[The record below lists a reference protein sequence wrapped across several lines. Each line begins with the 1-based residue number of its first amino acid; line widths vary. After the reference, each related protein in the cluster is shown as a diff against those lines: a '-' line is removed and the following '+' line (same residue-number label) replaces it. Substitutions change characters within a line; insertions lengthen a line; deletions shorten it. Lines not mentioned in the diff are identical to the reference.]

1 MEYII
6 LCSKSVVD
14 LEAAVERQLS
24 RGWKLAGGVAM
35 GGGYGTTFVQAMY
48 KE

>member
-1 MEYII
+1 MEYVI
-6 LCSKSVVD
+6 LCSKSAVE

-35 GGGYGTTFVQAMY
+35 GGGLGTTYVQAMY